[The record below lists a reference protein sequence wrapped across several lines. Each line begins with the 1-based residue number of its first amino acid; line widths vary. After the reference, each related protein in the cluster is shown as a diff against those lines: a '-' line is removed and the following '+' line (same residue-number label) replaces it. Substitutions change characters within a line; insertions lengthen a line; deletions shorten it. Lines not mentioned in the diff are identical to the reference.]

1 MRSGTCRPAL
11 ATLRCDLV
19 ARADILFR
27 ECWGE
32 PRDPRAVRWRPA
44 RRKVGDDPRRMMMQ
58 GPQRG
63 LWYDSRSG
71 RGGDLFDFLAVE
83 RLGLDAARS
92 DFARAMAEAGC
103 WLGSTAT
110 RLAPC
115 PPPIET
121 PKPAPSVATELRTI
135 LAVAEPLAGRALRYW
150 VETRAL
156 DPHPLRTIRRI
167 PAGALFRR
175 PRGSLLP
182 FAEREAVLILGHDFQ
197 GSVRA
202 IQRIILARDGIGRDK
217 ALPKFA
223 LGPIG
228 TFPPFFSA
236 QSRDAARGILV
247 LAEGPETA
255 GAIWSATGARVLV
268 CGGGIARR
276 VGDLSRLATVILAVE
291 TDALDSPSA
300 RALTRAVA
308 EARAAGAVIGLLRCG
323 GPPGSGYDAADLIR
337 EDGGRARL
345 RTLVADIA
353 DRLHRRR
360 C

>member
-1 MRSGTCRPAL
+1 MRPGTRCPDLAAL
-11 ATLRCDLV
+11 RQSLV
-19 ARADILFR
+19 ARADLLFR
-27 ECWGE
+27 EYWG
-32 PRDPRAVRWRPA
+32 DPRNPHAARWRPV
-44 RRKVGDDPRRMMMQ
+44 RCKPGDDPRRMVMQ

-63 LWYDSRSG
+63 FWYDSRSG

-110 RLAPC
+110 QLAHC

-135 LAVAEPLAGRALRYW
+135 LAVAEPLTGRALRYW
-150 VETRAL
+150 VETRSL
-156 DPHPLRTIRRI
+156 DPPSWRTIRRL
-167 PAGALFRR
+167 PAGVLSRR
-175 PRGSLLP
+175 SRGSPLP
-182 FAEREAVLILGHDFQ
+182 FAEREAVLILGRDVQ
-197 GSVRA
+197 GTVRA
-202 IQRIILARDGIGRDK
+202 IQRIILSRDGIGRDPD
-217 ALPKFA
+217 LPKFA

-276 VGDLSRLATVILAVE
+276 VGDLSRLAMVILAVE